1 MNPRRAA
8 WAAAALLSA
17 LSLAAAADPSGG
29 GTAAHAGPRERRVRL
44 TFDTQVPDELLRL
57 MDGRVIDDD
66 SLDAWVDLP
75 GNNELLRLGRI
86 RGELTRA
93 ELREN
98 LWHTILGHENRR
110 GTGLG
115 SLAFDPI
122 GDLRTMLSALPAM
135 RKTIERR
142 VEEAVVPYMPPGVR
156 TIDAEVRFHLGG
168 TWSGRTSDAIYVN
181 LSFFHDFKPPWLESI
196 DSVIAHEVIHMIHR
210 QVSSL
215 PADAET
221 AEGLFGVAL
230 GEIQAEGIA
239 RLVECQLL
247 DSNYAPGTYG
257 DFARRRYLED
267 LAGFQSAIARVEAL
281 RVTCLRSRDIA
292 GCRRLIQDGLS
303 RGGLTYSVGHGI
315 SKAIEASLGRAT
327 LAGTL
332 AAGPERFFALYEQA
346 TRMHPGLPPLGEGF
360 DADLDVAA
368 GALAKDRRLWRLRDD
383 AHRAHL
389 AGEYDRAAQ
398 LLRQVMEISP
408 GSAVD
413 AYNLSCAL
421 ARRGET
427 HAALDWLER
436 AVGLG
441 YKDRRVIDSDPDLDP
456 IRGSRRYRRLLGSL
470 ESPSDPPEK
479 SSRK

>member
-1 MNPRRAA
+1 MNLRRAA

-17 LSLAAAADPSGG
+17 ASVAAAAGASSG
-29 GTAAHAGPRERRVRL
+29 ASARRAGPPERRVHL
-44 TFDTQVPDELLRL
+44 TFNTQVPAELLRL
-57 MDGRVIDDD
+57 IDRRVIDDD

-75 GNNELLRLGRI
+75 GNKELLRLGRI
-86 RGELTRA
+86 RGDLTRA

-98 LWHTILGHENRR
+98 LWHTILGHANRR
-110 GTGLG
+110 GRGLG

-122 GDLRTMLSALPAM
+122 GDLRAMLSALPGM
-135 RKTIERR
+135 KETIERR
-142 VEEAVVPYMPPGVR
+142 VEEAVVPYMPAGVR
-156 TIDAEVRFHLGG
+156 TIDVEVRFHLGG

-181 LSFFHDFKPPWLESI
+181 LTFFHEFKRPWLEAI

-230 GEIQAEGIA
+230 SEIQAEGIA
-239 RLVECQLL
+239 RLVESRML
-247 DSNYAPGTYG
+247 SSKYARGTYG
-257 DFARRRYLED
+257 AFARRKYRED
-267 LAGFQSAIARVEAL
+267 LAGFRSAIARVEAL
-281 RVTCLRSRDIA
+281 RVTCLRSRDMS
-292 GCRRLIQDGLS
+292 GCRRLIRDGLS
-303 RGGLTYSVGHGI
+303 RGGLTYAVGHGM
-315 SKAIEASLGRAT
+315 SKAIESSLGTAT
-327 LAGTL
+327 LASTL
-332 AAGPERFFALYEQA
+332 AAGPERFFTLYEQA
-346 TRMHPGLPPLGEGF
+346 TRMHPELPPLGEGF
-360 DADLDVAA
+360 DADLGLVA

-389 AGEYDRAAQ
+389 AGEYDLAAR

-408 GSAVD
+408 DSAVD

-427 HAALDWLER
+427 HAALDWLEK

-441 YKDRRVIDSDPDLDP
+441 YKDRRGIASDPDLES
-456 IRGSRRYRRLLGSL
+456 IRRSRRYRRLLGSL
-470 ESPSDPPEK
+470 ESPSASPEK